1 MRVLVWVAAI
11 FMAVGGASTCFAQEA
26 LQEPEQA
33 VGEIDDQ
40 EPATD
45 LEDVIV
51 NGLPLEQQLLRFTS
65 EASSPV
71 PGRGLARWQG
81 PVCIG
86 VVNFRAA
93 VSRQLAD
100 GLAHLGGRLGV
111 PINDEACEPNIIVV
125 GAVDAKAV
133 AQGWVERSPRDFRP
147 NLSEAS
153 LSRAQLTHFATT
165 DAPVRWWAISRPSYY
180 DILAGRAVPTDSFTG
195 RPTINVYS
203 FSLKAGRT
211 RDDLQRLVV
220 VVDVSQAEGRSIE
233 ALTAYLAMVSFAQM
247 DMQADMREFDTVLNL
262 FNPEFAGGGLTA
274 WDEAYL
280 QGLYSVRR
288 DARINGDTQSRAA
301 VKFLEE
307 ALPTP
312 DDAE

>member
-1 MRVLVWVAAI
+1 MRVLVWVAAFFI
-11 FMAVGGASTCFAQEA
+11 AVGGAANCLAKESAR
-26 LQEPEQA
+26 A
-33 VGEIDDQ
+33 VSAIDDQVDQ

-45 LEDVIV
+45 LDDVIV
-51 NGLPLEQQLLRFTS
+51 SGLPLEQRLLRFIQ

-93 VSRQLAD
+93 VGQQLAD

-111 PINDEACEPNIIVV
+111 PINDEACEPNIIIV

-133 AQGWVERSPRDFRP
+133 ARGWVERGPREFRP

-195 RPTINVYS
+195 RPEISVHS
-203 FSLKAGRT
+203 VSLQAGRT

-220 VVDVSQAEGRSIE
+220 VVDVSQTEGRNVE

-262 FNPEFAGGGLTA
+262 FNPQFDVSGLTA

-280 QGLYSVRR
+280 RGLYSVRS
-288 DARINGDTQSRAA
+288 DERINADTQSGAA

-307 ALPTP
+307 ALPLA
-312 DDAE
+312 DDAQ